1 MPLSPQ
7 ASMMSRE
14 DYGPGPLEAILGE
27 LFGQD
32 MSLPFDSLSRY
43 ELPNGQFVTGENVRA
58 EMPHPSDI
66 KDVLNIMKAFGKSP
80 ARTDPRLIAGKKW
93 YHGSGTK
100 GITPEAISPYST
112 KASGNLYGQ
121 GIYLTDNS
129 SDIPRGYS
137 KARAG
142 NNKNVPKGL
151 RGPKGDEVLYE
162 ARVSPENILD
172 LDEVPPKEVREIFE
186 DLTVG
191 KNTLTGEP
199 DAYGYVD
206 IEPGGDLTSALG
218 NPNATISDYYD
229 AIRYD
234 LDDFETTEMADEMF
248 ENISFRLRQS
258 GYDALTHTGGVRS
271 GNKPHQVLIMLDP
284 NNEMGLAGEAFTGQS
299 QVRSFDEM
307 PKARYGKSDWPM
319 FSKAK
324 K

>member
-58 EMPHPSDI
+58 EAPHPSDI

-137 KARAG
+137 KARSR
-142 NNKNVPKGL
+142 KG
-151 RGPKGDEVLYE
+151 RGEEVLYE
-162 ARVSPENILD
+162 ARVSPEKILD
-172 LDEVPPKEVREIFE
+172 LDELPPKEVRDVFE
-186 DLTVG
+186 DLTVT
-191 KNTLTGEP
+191 KDRLSGEP
-199 DAYGYVD
+199 DSYGYSEID
-206 IEPGGDLTSALG
+206 PGGSLSSALD
-218 NPNATISDYYD
+218 NPNSTVSDYYD
-229 AIRYD
+229 AVRYD
-234 LDDFETTEMADEMF
+234 LSDFDTLTETADEVF
-248 ENISFRLRQS
+248 DGVSFRLRQN
-258 GYDALTHTGGVRS
+258 GYDALTHTGGLRS
-271 GNKPHQVLIMLDP
+271 GNERHQVLIMLDP
-284 NNEMGLAGEAFTGQS
+284 NNEMGLADEAFSAS